1 MGQLESSTVLHL
13 VNSPSI
19 SFEAWPSHGLNRRV
33 EPSFKII
40 AFQMRRLQFNQCLG
54 SWVWKV
60 CTGWYHFLS
69 QLHPL
74 KLFVLKKELRLS
86 RWPRFL
92 LKSFFLSFKIHFFL
106 KFNIFFFCFAFYLV
120 IMSIW
125 FFLWVLT
132 TSLGFTN
139 VLFFNFFLIDFF
151 SWFHHFIFWFLRIDY
166 HYFLVFF
173 YNIRLWVFSLKYNT
187 NTWIIFFIL
196 QK

>member
-19 SFEAWPSHGLNRRV
+19 SFEAWLSHGLNRRV

-86 RWPRFL
+86 RWSRFL
-92 LKSFFLSFKIHFFL
+92 LKLFFLSFFFILQNSFLFKIQYFF
-106 KFNIFFFCFAFYLV
+106 
-120 IMSIW
+120 
-125 FFLWVLT
+125 
-132 TSLGFTN
+132 
-139 VLFFNFFLIDFF
+139 
-151 SWFHHFIFWFLRIDY
+151 FLRIDD

-173 YNIRLWVFSLKYNT
+173 YNIRLWVFSLKYNN

>member
-19 SFEAWPSHGLNRRV
+19 SFEAWPSHGSNHRV

-69 QLHPL
+69 QLHLL
-74 KLFVLKKELRLS
+74 KLFVLKKELSLS

-92 LKSFFLSFKIHFFL
+92 LKSFFLSFFFFIFQNSFLFKIQHFFFL
-106 KFNIFFFCFAFYLV
+106 FCLLFGYHVHMILLVGFDNLTWFY
-120 IMSIW
+120 
-125 FFLWVLT
+125 
-132 TSLGFTN
+132 
-139 VLFFNFFLIDFF
+139 
-151 SWFHHFIFWFLRIDY
+151 
-166 HYFLVFF
+166 
-173 YNIRLWVFSLKYNT
+173 
-187 NTWIIFFIL
+187 
-196 QK
+196 